1 MFHLIAAVAC
11 VAAGTLFVTVFGIT
25 GITAERDYVSSHRGA
40 GCVKGVVE
48 VDGGQCGA
56 IPWRFGC
63 GKILLK
69 HLSVEVSE
77 GDIENVGSHA
87 FKSIEHFRVLGMG
100 RPRYCLNRFS
110 RLAVSRCWR

>member
-1 MFHLIAAVAC
+1 MSYDMFHPIAAVAC

-63 GKILLK
+63 GKNPFSSIFPSR
-69 HLSVEVSE
+69 SV
-77 GDIENVGSHA
+77 
-87 FKSIEHFRVLGMG
+87 RVI
-100 RPRYCLNRFS
+100 S
-110 RLAVSRCWR
+110 KT